1 MRLESC
7 PRLHAHAHILV
18 YGAEE
23 ASASAVAPAVAGAG
37 RSIAAASHLWA
48 TNCNGAVAGKF

>member
-1 MRLESC
+1 MRLESR

-23 ASASAVAPAVAGAG
+23 ASAMGPAAAGAG

-48 TNCNGAVAGKF
+48 TNCNGAVVGKF